1 MLSSTGKTNYWR
13 AAAGA
18 TMLFASLLSTGC
30 QVDVGGQ
37 TLPSAYWHQ
46 DDVFYAAPGPDMKVA
61 REAAAQE
68 AYRAEQL
75 RAAKKSDST
84 RYR

>member
-1 MLSSTGKTNYWR
+1 ML
-13 AAAGA
+13 A
-18 TMLFASLLSTGC
+18 ASLLSTGC

-68 AYRAEQL
+68 AYRVEQL
-75 RAAKKSDST
+75 RAAKKTDST